1 MNHSPLSS
9 RPRVLVTG
17 ASGPAGSSLLTQLG
31 ERGIPVLGVDM
42 APRPRPD
49 GLRILQGPPA
59 TAPDFVSALAAICEE
74 YSIDLLIPTVD
85 EELSVLAPL
94 RTALLHRA
102 RIAVAPTAAV
112 AIAADKW
119 LTHRVA
125 ESSGLAVPRSL
136 EAPTLTEEGA
146 YWLGFPYVV
155 RPRVA
160 RGGRGVRLE
169 TTFPPAMPLRDTE
182 MVSAFLPGTEYC
194 AQLYLPAA
202 GSSPRDGAVN
212 GAGGDVI
219 SGARDGARDGARYG
233 ARRRPTVV
241 VLEKTS
247 LASGQHGNATG
258 VRRVNAPDVAEL
270 ALAAAQA
277 VGLSGAADVDI
288 RRDTH
293 GRPAL
298 IEINAR
304 FGAHSAHAPELLDAL
319 LEAYAPAEPASA
331 PRSTVEVRA

>member
-1 MNHSPLSS
+1 MMNHSPLSS
-9 RPRVLVTG
+9 RPRILVTG
-17 ASGPAGSSLLTQLG
+17 ASGPAGSSLITQLRA
-31 ERGIPVLGVDM
+31 RGIPALGVDM
-42 APRPRPD
+42 APRPRAD
-49 GLRILQGPPA
+49 GATILRCPPA
-59 TAPDFVSALAAICEE
+59 TAPDFVSVLAAICEE
-74 YSIDLLIPTVD
+74 HSIDLLIPTVD

-136 EAPTLTEEGA
+136 EGPALTEEGA

-169 TTFPPAMPLRDTE
+169 TSFPPTVPLRETE
-182 MVSAFLPGTEYC
+182 MVSTFLPGTEYC
-194 AQLYLPAA
+194 AQLYLPAP
-202 GSSPRDGAVN
+202 GSPRRNGAAN
-212 GAGGDVI
+212 GAGDN
-219 SGARDGARDGARYG
+219 

-258 VRRVNAPDVAEL
+258 VRRVKAPDVAEL
-270 ALAAAQA
+270 ALAAARA
-277 VGLSGAADVDI
+277 VGLNGAADVDI
-288 RRDTH
+288 RRDTQ

-319 LEAYAPAEPASA
+319 LDAYVPAQATLAPC
-331 PRSTVEVRA
+331 STVEVTA

>member
-1 MNHSPLSS
+1 MTHSALTS

-17 ASGPAGSSLLTQLG
+17 AGGPAGSSLLTQLDA
-31 ERGIPVLGVDM
+31 RRIPVLGVDM
-42 APRPRPD
+42 APRPRTD
-49 GLRILQGPPA
+49 GARILPCPPA

-74 YSIDLLIPTVD
+74 YSIDLIIPTVD
-85 EELSVLAPL
+85 EELSILAPL
-94 RTALLHRA
+94 RSALLHRA
-102 RIAVAPTAAV
+102 RIAVSPTAAV

-125 ESSGLAVPRSL
+125 DSLGLAVPRSL
-136 EAPTLTEEGA
+136 EGPALTEEGA

-169 TTFPPAMPLRDTE
+169 TTFPPTVPLRDTE

-194 AQLYLPAA
+194 AQLYLPLPA
-202 GSSPRDGAVN
+202 
-212 GAGGDVI
+212 
-219 SGARDGARDGARYG
+219 SGHTA
-233 ARRRPTVV
+233 TVV

-258 VRRVNAPDVAEL
+258 VRRVKAPDVAEL
-270 ALAAAQA
+270 ALAAARA
-277 VGLSGAADVDI
+277 VGVNGAADVDI
-288 RRDTH
+288 RRDTQ

-319 LEAYAPAEPASA
+319 LDAYAPAEATSA
-331 PRSTVEVRA
+331 PHSAIKVTA

>member
-1 MNHSPLSS
+1 MMNHSPLSS

-17 ASGPAGSSLLTQLG
+17 ASGPAGSSLLTQLW
-31 ERGIPVLGVDM
+31 ERGVPVLGVDM

-49 GLRILQGPPA
+49 GLRILQCPPA
-59 TAPDFVSALAAICEE
+59 TAPEFVSALAAICEE

-160 RGGRGVRLE
+160 RGGAGC
-169 TTFPPAMPLRDTE
+169 AWKQHSHPLRH
-182 MVSAFLPGTEYC
+182 C
-194 AQLYLPAA
+194 AIPRWSPLSCPAPNTA
-202 GSSPRDGAVN
+202 RSSTCPSQEV
-212 GAGGDVI
+212 
-219 SGARDGARDGARYG
+219 
-233 ARRRPTVV
+233 RR
-241 VLEKTS
+241 
-247 LASGQHGNATG
+247 ATG
-258 VRRVNAPDVAEL
+258 R
-270 ALAAAQA
+270 
-277 VGLSGAADVDI
+277 
-288 RRDTH
+288 
-293 GRPAL
+293 
-298 IEINAR
+298 
-304 FGAHSAHAPELLDAL
+304 
-319 LEAYAPAEPASA
+319 
-331 PRSTVEVRA
+331 

>member
-1 MNHSPLSS
+1 MMNHSPLSS

-42 APRPRPD
+42 APRPHPD
-49 GLRILQGPPA
+49 GLRILQCPPA

-169 TTFPPAMPLRDTE
+169 TTFPPATPLRDTE

-194 AQLYLPAA
+194 AQLYLPAP
-202 GSSPRDGAVN
+202 GSVRRDGAVN
-212 GAGGDVI
+212 GAG
-219 SGARDGARDGARYG
+219 SGARGG

-258 VRRVNAPDVAEL
+258 VRRVEAPDVAEL
-270 ALAAAQA
+270 ALAAARA

-288 RRDTH
+288 LRDTQ

-319 LEAYAPAEPASA
+319 LEAYAPTEPASEA
-331 PRSTVEVRA
+331 RSTVEVTA

>member
-1 MNHSPLSS
+1 MMNHSPLSS

-17 ASGPAGSSLLTQLG
+17 ASGPAGSSLLTQLR

-49 GLRILQGPPA
+49 GLRILQCPPA

-194 AQLYLPAA
+194 AQLYLPAP

-219 SGARDGARDGARYG
+219 SGARDGARRC
-233 ARRRPTVV
+233 PTVV

-288 RRDTH
+288 RRDTQ

-319 LEAYAPAEPASA
+319 LETYTPAEPASA
-331 PRSTVEVRA
+331 PRSTVEVMA